1 MNCREAEELLPAY
14 ALNALGAEESALV
27 EEHLDTC
34 PWCPTLLREHAEVAA
49 ALAQAAEPF
58 QPPPGLKDG
67 AMKAAG
73 EHI

>member
-58 QPPPGLKDG
+58 QPSPGLKDG